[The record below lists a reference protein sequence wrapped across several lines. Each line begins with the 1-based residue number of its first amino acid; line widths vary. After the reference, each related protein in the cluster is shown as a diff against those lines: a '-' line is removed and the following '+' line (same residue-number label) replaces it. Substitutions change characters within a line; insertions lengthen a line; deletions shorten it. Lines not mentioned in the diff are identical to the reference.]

1 MGKSLIHL
9 YLHLHEARNV
19 SVEIMQEI
27 EYIGY
32 AAGILT
38 TLAFL
43 PQAFKVFR
51 TKQTRDISLLWV
63 ALMIVG
69 IFSLALLRLCQ
80 PEPAH
85 DNCKRGHTAAFD
97 SHTHF
102 QTSLQV
108 KRTQA

>member
-1 MGKSLIHL
+1 M
-9 YLHLHEARNV
+9 
-19 SVEIMQEI
+19 EIMQEI
-27 EYIGY
+27 EHIGY

-69 IFSLALLRLCQ
+69 VFLWLCYGYANRSLPMTVANSITLMLLMVILVFKLRF
-80 PEPAH
+80 
-85 DNCKRGHTAAFD
+85 K
-97 SHTHF
+97 
-102 QTSLQV
+102 
-108 KRTQA
+108 